1 MEKANKI
8 YPKVLKLKKKEGFT
22 LIEVIVAMSI
32 ISILGLGLYSV
43 VNMSIKVNSKNENDI
58 KALQLAQSQVES
70 IRVQIKDGETEF
82 KLKDKDN
89 NDVFIDSDVTSSYK
103 KNIGS
108 KIYDVQVNVSKDL
121 NSGLYKVIVKTKSEN
136 INSSK
141 KETKIVTEIFGG

>member
-1 MEKANKI
+1 MEKVNKI
-8 YPKVLKLKKKEGFT
+8 YRNVLKLKKKEGFT
-22 LIEVIVAMSI
+22 LVEVIVAMSI
-32 ISILGLGLYSV
+32 ISILCLGLYSV

-70 IRVQIKDGETEF
+70 IRAQLKNGET
-82 KLKDKDN
+82 KLALKDKDN
-89 NDVFIDSDVTSSYK
+89 NDVFIDIDVTSSYK

-108 KIYDVQVNVSKDL
+108 KIYDVQINITKDL

-136 INSSK
+136 VNSSK

>member
-8 YPKVLKLKKKEGFT
+8 YRKVLKLKKKEGFT
-22 LIEVIVAMSI
+22 LVEVIVAMGI
-32 ISILGLGLYSV
+32 ISILCLGLYCV
-43 VNMSIKVNSKNENDI
+43 VNMAIKVNSKNENDI

-70 IRVQIKDGETEF
+70 IRVQIKNGETKF

-89 NDVFIDSDVTSSYK
+89 NDVFIDIDVTSSYK
-103 KNIGS
+103 KNISS

-121 NSGLYKVIVKTKSEN
+121 NSGLYKVIVKTKLEN